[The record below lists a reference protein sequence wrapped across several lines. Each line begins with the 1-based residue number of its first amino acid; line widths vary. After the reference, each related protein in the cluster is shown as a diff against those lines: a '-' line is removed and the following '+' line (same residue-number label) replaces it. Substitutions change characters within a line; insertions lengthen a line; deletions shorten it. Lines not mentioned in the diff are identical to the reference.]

1 MEITQETVAAA
12 VNSVASA
19 RGRGTLPNMMAFARA
34 LKQLGVKV
42 SLSQVIDAARSADLV
57 DIADKQDFR
66 ALLRS
71 NLILQKEDFP
81 VFDMVFDCFWREQS
95 YERVPMETLE
105 IQGTPSESGAEEGGD
120 EEGLEE
126 AVAEAAAEE
135 NVPLENLEEFSIPT
149 YSPQELLNSKDFSEM
164 GVEES
169 RAIARAILLIATKIA
184 TQISRRKKIGRKGST
199 VDPRWTMRRSMKYG
213 GEIVELVL
221 RKRRIKKTKV
231 VLLCDVSGSMDCY
244 SRFLIQFMYGL
255 QNELWGVETFV
266 FSTSLS
272 RITHLIRTKDIGNA
286 LEKIS
291 GSILGWSG
299 GTNIGRSLHTFNR
312 SFAPSMV
319 THRSVVVIISD
330 GWDRGDVS
338 LLEREMQDLKRRCKK
353 IIWLNPLL
361 ASDNYEPLCKGMQAA
376 LPYLDLFLSVH
387 NVNSL
392 VALGRT
398 LQKMVELRKSIFDPR
413 SSILD
418 HRRC

>member
-1 MEITQETVAAA
+1 MEITPEAVAAA
-12 VNSVASA
+12 VGNFSSV
-19 RGRGTLPNMMAFARA
+19 RGQGTLPNLLAFGRA
-34 LKQLGVKV
+34 LKELGVKV
-42 SLSQVIDAARSADLV
+42 SLSQVIDVSRAVEFVDL
-57 DIADKQDFR
+57 ADKGDFR

-71 NLILQKEDFP
+71 NLISQKEDFP
-81 VFDMVFDCFWREQS
+81 VFDMLFDCFWREQS

-105 IQGTPSESGAEEGGD
+105 IQGTPTESGAQEGGD

-126 AVAEAAAEE
+126 AVAETVATE
-135 NVPLENLEEFSIPT
+135 NVPLENLDEFSVPT
-149 YSPQELLNSKDFSEM
+149 YSPQELLNRKDFSEM

-184 TQISRRKKIGRKGST
+184 TQISRRKKLGRKGNV
-199 VDPRWTMRRSMKYG
+199 VDPRWTMRRNMKYG
-213 GEIVELVL
+213 GEIIDLVN
-221 RKRRIKKTKV
+221 RKRRIKKTRV

-272 RITHLIRTKDIGNA
+272 RITHLIRTKDIANA

-312 SFAPSMV
+312 NFAPSIV
-319 THRSVVVIISD
+319 THRTVVVIISD

-392 VALGRT
+392 ITLGRT
-398 LQKMVELRKSIFDPR
+398 LQKMVA
-413 SSILD
+413 
-418 HRRC
+418 

>member
-1 MEITQETVAAA
+1 MEITPESVAAA
-12 VNSVASA
+12 VTSVASA
-19 RGRGTLPNMMAFARA
+19 RGKGTLPNLMAFGRA

-42 SLSQVIDAARSADLV
+42 SLSQIIDSSKAIDLV
-57 DIADKQDFR
+57 DIAERTDFR
-66 ALLRS
+66 ALLRA
-71 NLILQKEDFP
+71 NLISQKEDFP
-81 VFDMVFDCFWREQS
+81 AFDMLFDCFWREQG
-95 YERVPMETLE
+95 YERMPMETME
-105 IQGTPSESGAEEGGD
+105 IQGTPSDSQAQEGGD
-120 EEGLEE
+120 EEGGLEE
-126 AVAEAAAEE
+126 AASESLPKE
-135 NVPLENLEEFSIPT
+135 NVPLENLDEFSVPT
-149 YSPQELLNSKDFSEM
+149 YSPQELMNRKDFSEM
-164 GVEES
+164 SVEES

-184 TQISRRKKIGRKGST
+184 TQISRRKKIGRKGSV
-199 VDPRWTMRRSMKYG
+199 VDPRSTLRRSMKYG
-213 GEIVELVL
+213 GEVIELSH

-272 RITHLIRTKDIGNA
+272 RITHLIRTKNIVDA
-286 LEKIS
+286 LDKIS

-312 SFAPSMV
+312 NFAPSMV

-338 LLEREMQDLKRRCKK
+338 LLEKEMQDIKRRAKK

-361 ASDNYEPLCKGMQAA
+361 ASENYEPLCKGMQAA
-376 LPYLDLFLSVH
+376 LPYLDMFLSIH

-392 VALGRT
+392 VSLGRT
-398 LQKMVELRKSIFDPR
+398 
-413 SSILD
+413 
-418 HRRC
+418 

>member
-1 MEITQETVAAA
+1 MEVTPETVAAA
-12 VNSVASA
+12 VSNVAAA
-19 RGRGTLPNMMAFARA
+19 RGKGTLPNVMAFARA
-34 LKQLGVKV
+34 LKDLGVKV
-42 SLSQVIDAARSADLV
+42 SLSQVLDASRSVDLV
-57 DIADKQDFR
+57 DISARADFR
-66 ALLRS
+66 ALLRA
-71 NLILQKEDFP
+71 NLISQKEDFP
-81 VFDMVFDCFWREQS
+81 AFDMLFDCFWREQG
-95 YERVPMETLE
+95 YEQVPMETME
-105 IQGTPSESGAEEGGD
+105 IQGTPTDSPAQEGGD
-120 EEGLEE
+120 EEGGVE
-126 AVAEAAAEE
+126 EAAAESIPKE
-135 NVPLENLEEFSIPT
+135 NVPLENLDEFSVPT
-149 YSPQELLNSKDFSEM
+149 YSAQELMNRKDFSEM
-164 GVEES
+164 SVEES

-184 TQISRRKKIGRKGST
+184 TQISRRKKVGRKGNT
-199 VDPRWTMRRSMKYG
+199 VDPRWTMRKSMKYG
-213 GEIVELVL
+213 GEVIDLVH

-272 RITHLIRTKDIGNA
+272 RITHLIRTKDIVNA

-312 SFAPSMV
+312 DFAPSMV
-319 THRSVVVIISD
+319 SGRTVVVIISD

-361 ASDNYEPLCKGMQAA
+361 ASENYEPLCKGMQAA
-376 LPYLDLFLSVH
+376 LPYLDMFLSVH

-398 LQKMVELRKSIFDPR
+398 LQKMVA
-413 SSILD
+413 
-418 HRRC
+418 

>member
-1 MEITQETVAAA
+1 MDITAESVAAA
-12 VNSVASA
+12 VNSVSSA
-19 RGRGTLPNMMAFARA
+19 RGKGTLPNMMAFGRA

-42 SLSQVIDAARSADLV
+42 SLSQVLDASRSVNLV
-57 DIADKQDFR
+57 DIAERDDFR
-66 ALLRS
+66 ALLRA
-71 NLILQKEDFP
+71 NLISQKEDFP
-81 VFDMVFDCFWREQS
+81 VFDLLFDCFWREQS
-95 YERVPMETLE
+95 YERVPMETMD
-105 IQGTPSESGAEEGGD
+105 IQGTPTESQAPEGGD
-120 EEGLEE
+120 EEGGLEE
-126 AVAEAAAEE
+126 AASDALAQE
-135 NVPLENLEEFSIPT
+135 NVPLENLDEFAVPT
-149 YSPQELLNSKDFSEM
+149 YSPQELMNRKDFSEM

-184 TQISRRKKIGRKGST
+184 TQISRRKKVGRKGAV
-199 VDPRWTMRRSMKYG
+199 VDPRSTMRRSMKYS
-213 GEIVELVL
+213 GEVIELSR

-272 RITHLIRTKDIGNA
+272 RITHLIRTKNIVDA

-312 SFAPSMV
+312 NFAPSMV
-319 THRSVVVIISD
+319 THRTVVVIISD

-338 LLEREMQDLKRRCKK
+338 LLEKEMQDIKRRAKK

-361 ASDNYEPLCKGMQAA
+361 ASENYEPLCKGMQAA

-392 VALGRT
+392 VSLGRT
-398 LQKMVELRKSIFDPR
+398 LQKMVA
-413 SSILD
+413 
-418 HRRC
+418 

>member
-1 MEITQETVAAA
+1 MEATPETVAAA
-12 VNSVASA
+12 VNNFLSV
-19 RGRGTLPNMMAFARA
+19 RGQGTLPNLLAFART
-34 LKQLGVKV
+34 LKELGVKV
-42 SLSQVIDAARSADLV
+42 GLSQVIDASRAVEFV
-57 DIADKQDFR
+57 DMADKSDFR

-71 NLILQKEDFP
+71 NLISQKEDFP
-81 VFDMVFDCFWREQS
+81 IFEMVFDCFWREQA
-95 YERVPMETLE
+95 YERMPMETLE
-105 IQGTPSESGAEEGGD
+105 LQGAPTESGTQEGGD

-126 AVAEAAAEE
+126 AIADTMTTE
-135 NVPLENLEEFSIPT
+135 NASLENLDEFSVPT
-149 YSPQELLNSKDFSEM
+149 YSPQELLNRKDFSEM

-169 RAIARAILLIATKIA
+169 RAIARAILLIANKIA
-184 TQISRRKKIGRKGST
+184 TQISRRKKRARKGNV
-199 VDPRWTMRRSMKYG
+199 VDPRRTMRNSMKYG
-213 GEIVELVL
+213 GEIIDLVN

-272 RITHLIRTKDIGNA
+272 RITHLIRTKDITNA

-312 SFAPSMV
+312 NFAPSMV
-319 THRSVVVIISD
+319 THRTVVVIISD

-338 LLEREMQDLKRRCKK
+338 LLEREMQDLKRRGKK

-392 VALGRT
+392 IALGRT
-398 LQKMVELRKSIFDPR
+398 LQKMVA
-413 SSILD
+413 
-418 HRRC
+418 

>member
-1 MEITQETVAAA
+1 MEVTPEA
-12 VNSVASA
+12 VASA
-19 RGRGTLPNMMAFARA
+19 VGSFSAVRGQGTLPNLLAFGRA
-34 LKQLGVKV
+34 LKDLGVKV
-42 SLSQVIDAARSADLV
+42 SLSQVIDVSRAVEFVDL
-57 DIADKQDFR
+57 ADKGDFR
-66 ALLRS
+66 SLLRS
-71 NLILQKEDFP
+71 NLISQKEDFP
-81 VFDMVFDCFWREQS
+81 VFDMLFDCFWREQS

-105 IQGTPSESGAEEGGD
+105 IQGTPTESGAQEGGD
-120 EEGLEE
+120 EEGLED
-126 AVAEAAAEE
+126 AVAETVATE
-135 NVPLENLEEFSIPT
+135 NVPLDNLDEFSVPT
-149 YSPQELLNSKDFSEM
+149 YSPQELLNRKDFSEM

-184 TQISRRKKIGRKGST
+184 TQISRRKKLGRKGNV
-199 VDPRWTMRRSMKYG
+199 VDPRWTMRKNMKYG
-213 GEIVELVL
+213 GDIIDLVN
-221 RKRRIKKTKV
+221 RKRRIKKTRV

-272 RITHLIRTKDIGNA
+272 RITHLIRTKDIANA

-312 SFAPSMV
+312 NFAPSMV
-319 THRSVVVIISD
+319 THRTVVVIISD

-338 LLEREMQDLKRRCKK
+338 VLEGEMQDLKRRCKK

-392 VALGRT
+392 IALGRT
-398 LQKMVELRKSIFDPR
+398 LQKMVA
-413 SSILD
+413 
-418 HRRC
+418 

>member
-1 MEITQETVAAA
+1 MEITPEAVATA
-12 VNSVASA
+12 VGSFSA
-19 RGRGTLPNMMAFARA
+19 VRGQGTLPNLLAFGRA
-34 LKQLGVKV
+34 LKDLGVKV
-42 SLSQVIDAARSADLV
+42 SLSQVIDVSRAVEFVDL
-57 DIADKQDFR
+57 ADKGDFR
-66 ALLRS
+66 SLLRS
-71 NLILQKEDFP
+71 NLISQKEDFP
-81 VFDMVFDCFWREQS
+81 VFDMLFDCFWREQS

-105 IQGTPSESGAEEGGD
+105 IQGTPTESGAQEGGD
-120 EEGLEE
+120 EEGLEDAIAE
-126 AVAEAAAEE
+126 TVATE
-135 NVPLENLEEFSIPT
+135 NVPLDSLDEFSVPT
-149 YSPQELLNSKDFSEM
+149 YSPQELLNRKDFSEM

-184 TQISRRKKIGRKGST
+184 TQISRRKKLGRKGNV
-199 VDPRWTMRRSMKYG
+199 VDPRWTMRRNMKYG
-213 GEIVELVL
+213 GDIIDLVN
-221 RKRRIKKTKV
+221 RKRRIKKTRV

-272 RITHLIRTKDIGNA
+272 RITHLIRTKDIANA

-312 SFAPSMV
+312 NFAPSMV
-319 THRSVVVIISD
+319 THRTVVVIISD

-338 LLEREMQDLKRRCKK
+338 VLEGEMQDLKRRCKK

-392 VALGRT
+392 IALGRT
-398 LQKMVELRKSIFDPR
+398 LQKMVA
-413 SSILD
+413 
-418 HRRC
+418 

>member
-1 MEITQETVAAA
+1 MEVTAEKVATAVSNVAAA
-12 VNSVASA
+12 
-19 RGRGTLPNMMAFARA
+19 RGKGTLPNVMAFARA
-34 LKQLGVKV
+34 LKELGVKV
-42 SLSQVIDAARSADLV
+42 SLSQVLDASRSVELV
-57 DIADKQDFR
+57 DIAARADFR
-66 ALLRS
+66 ALLRANMIS
-71 NLILQKEDFP
+71 QKEDFP
-81 VFDMVFDCFWREQS
+81 AFDMLFDCFWREQG
-95 YERVPMETLE
+95 YERVPMETME
-105 IQGTPSESGAEEGGD
+105 IQGTPTDSHAQEGGD
-120 EEGLEE
+120 EEGGLE
-126 AVAEAAAEE
+126 EAAAESVPKE
-135 NVPLENLEEFSIPT
+135 NVPLENLDEFSVPT
-149 YSPQELLNSKDFSEM
+149 YSPQELMNRKDFSEM
-164 GVEES
+164 SVEES

-184 TQISRRKKIGRKGST
+184 TQISRRKKIGRKGNV
-199 VDPRWTMRRSMKYG
+199 VDPRWTMRKSMKYG
-213 GEIVELVL
+213 GEVIDLVH
-221 RKRRIKKTKV
+221 RKKRIKKTKV

-272 RITHLIRTKDIGNA
+272 RITHLIRTKDIVNA

-312 SFAPSMV
+312 DFAPSMA
-319 THRSVVVIISD
+319 THRTVVVIISD

-361 ASDNYEPLCKGMQAA
+361 ASENYEPLCKGMQAA
-376 LPYLDLFLSVH
+376 LPYLDMFLSVH

-398 LQKMVELRKSIFDPR
+398 LQKMVA
-413 SSILD
+413 
-418 HRRC
+418 

>member
-1 MEITQETVAAA
+1 MEVTQETVAAA
-12 VNSVASA
+12 AQSVASA
-19 RGRGTLPNMMAFARA
+19 RGKGTLPNLMAFARA

-42 SLSQVIDAARSADLV
+42 SLSQVLDASRSADLV
-57 DIADKQDFR
+57 DIAERSDFR
-66 ALLRS
+66 AVLRS

-81 VFDMVFDCFWREQS
+81 VFDMLFDCFWREQS
-95 YERVPMETLE
+95 YERVPMETMD
-105 IQGTPSESGAEEGGD
+105 IQGTPADSHAQEGGD
-120 EEGLEE
+120 EEGGLEE
-126 AVAEAAAEE
+126 AAVESIPKEDLQ
-135 NVPLENLEEFSIPT
+135 LENLDEFSVPT
-149 YSPQELLNSKDFSEM
+149 YSPQELMNRKDFSEM

-184 TQISRRKKIGRKGST
+184 TQISRRKKIGRKGNT

-213 GEIVELVL
+213 GEIIDLVH
-221 RKRRIKKTKV
+221 RKKRIKKTRV

-291 GSILGWSG
+291 GTILGWSG

-312 SFAPSMV
+312 NFAPSIV
-319 THRSVVVIISD
+319 THRTVVVIISD

-338 LLEREMQDLKRRCKK
+338 LLEREMQDIKRRGKK

-361 ASDNYEPLCKGMQAA
+361 ASENYEPLCKGMQAA

-392 VALGRT
+392 VSLGRT
-398 LQKMVELRKSIFDPR
+398 LQKMVA
-413 SSILD
+413 
-418 HRRC
+418 

>member
-1 MEITQETVAAA
+1 MEVTQETVAAA

-19 RGRGTLPNMMAFARA
+19 RGKGTLPNLMAFARA

-42 SLSQVIDAARSADLV
+42 SLSQVLDASRSADLV
-57 DIADKQDFR
+57 DIAEKSDFR
-66 ALLRS
+66 AVLRS
-71 NLILQKEDFP
+71 NLILQKEDFST
-81 VFDMVFDCFWREQS
+81 FDMLFDRFWREQS
-95 YERVPMETLE
+95 YERVPMETMD
-105 IQGTPSESGAEEGGD
+105 IQGTPADSHAQEGGD
-120 EEGLEE
+120 EEGGLEE
-126 AVAEAAAEE
+126 AAVESIPKEDLQ
-135 NVPLENLEEFSIPT
+135 LENLDEFAVPT
-149 YSPQELLNSKDFSEM
+149 YSPQELMNRKDFSEM

-184 TQISRRKKIGRKGST
+184 TQISRRKKIGRKGNT

-213 GEIVELVL
+213 GEIIDLVH
-221 RKRRIKKTKV
+221 RKKRIKKTRV

-312 SFAPSMV
+312 NFAPSMV
-319 THRSVVVIISD
+319 THRTVVVIISD

-338 LLEREMQDLKRRCKK
+338 LLEREMQDIKRRCKK

-361 ASDNYEPLCKGMQAA
+361 ASENYEPLCKGMQAA

-392 VALGRT
+392 VSLGRT
-398 LQKMVELRKSIFDPR
+398 LQKMVA
-413 SSILD
+413 
-418 HRRC
+418 

>member
-1 MEITQETVAAA
+1 MELTPEAVAAA
-12 VNSVASA
+12 VNSYCSV
-19 RGRGTLPNMMAFARA
+19 RGYGTLPNLMAFARA
-34 LKQLGVKV
+34 LKQLGVKIG
-42 SLSQVIDAARSADLV
+42 LSQVLDASRSAELV
-57 DIADKQDFR
+57 DIAEKEDFR

-71 NLILQKEDFP
+71 NLITQKEDFP
-81 VFDMVFDCFWREQS
+81 VFDMAFDCFWREQS

-105 IQGTPSESGAEEGGD
+105 IEGTPTQSEAQEGGD

-126 AVAEAAAEE
+126 ALAETPANE
-135 NVPLENLEEFSIPT
+135 NLPLENLEEFSIPT
-149 YSPQELLNSKDFSEM
+149 YSPQELLNRKDFSEM

-184 TQISRRKKIGRKGST
+184 TQISRRKKRARKGNI
-199 VDPRWTMRRSMKYG
+199 VDLRWTMRSNIKYG
-213 GEIVELVL
+213 GEIIELVN

-272 RITHLIRTKDIGNA
+272 RITHLIRTKDISNA

-312 SFAPSMV
+312 NFAPSIV
-319 THRSVVVIISD
+319 THRTVVVIISD

-338 LLEREMQDLKRRCKK
+338 LLEREMRDLKRRCKK

-361 ASDNYEPLCKGMQAA
+361 ASENYEPLCKGMQAA

-398 LQKMVELRKSIFDPR
+398 LQRMVA
-413 SSILD
+413 
-418 HRRC
+418 

>member
-1 MEITQETVAAA
+1 MDVTPETVGAA
-12 VNSVASA
+12 VSKFASV
-19 RGRGTLPNMMAFARA
+19 RGRGTLPNLLAFGRA

-42 SLSQVIDAARSADLV
+42 SLSQVIDTSRSVGFV
-57 DIADKQDFR
+57 DIADKEDFR

-71 NLILQKEDFP
+71 NLITQKEDFP
-81 VFDMVFDCFWREQS
+81 AFDMLFERFWREQS

-105 IQGTPSESGAEEGGD
+105 IQGTPTESGSQEGGD

-126 AVAEAAAEE
+126 AVAETSANE
-135 NVPLENLEEFSIPT
+135 NVPLENLDEFSIPT
-149 YSPQELLNSKDFSEM
+149 YSPQELLNRKDFSEM

-184 TQISRRKKIGRKGST
+184 TQISRRKKLGRKGNV
-199 VDPRWTMRRSMKYG
+199 VDPRWTMRKNMKYG
-213 GEIVELVL
+213 GEIIDLVN
-221 RKRRIKKTKV
+221 RKRRIKKTRV

-272 RITHLIRTKDIGNA
+272 RITHLIRTKDIANA

-312 SFAPSMV
+312 NFAPSMV
-319 THRSVVVIISD
+319 THRTVVVIISD

-392 VALGRT
+392 IALGRT
-398 LQKMVELRKSIFDPR
+398 LQKMVA
-413 SSILD
+413 
-418 HRRC
+418 

>member
-1 MEITQETVAAA
+1 MDITAETVASA
-12 VNSVASA
+12 VNNVASA
-19 RGRGTLPNMMAFARA
+19 RGKGTLPNMMAFARA
-34 LKQLGVKV
+34 LKQLGIKV
-42 SLSQVIDAARSADLV
+42 SLSQVLDASRSADLV
-57 DIADKQDFR
+57 DIGERSDFR
-66 ALLRS
+66 AMLRA
-71 NLILQKEDFP
+71 NLISQKEDFP

-95 YERVPMETLE
+95 YERVPMETME
-105 IQGTPSESGAEEGGD
+105 IQGTPTESDAPEGGD
-120 EEGLEE
+120 EEGGLEE
-126 AVAEAAAEE
+126 AVSEAIANE
-135 NVPLENLEEFSIPT
+135 NLQLENLDEFAIPT
-149 YSPQELLNSKDFSEM
+149 YSPQELMNRKDFSEM

-169 RAIARAILLIATKIA
+169 RAIARAIMLIATKIA
-184 TQISRRKKIGRKGST
+184 TQISRRKKIGRKGNA

-213 GEIVELVL
+213 GEVIELVH
-221 RKRRIKKTKV
+221 RKKRIKKTRV

-272 RITHLIRTKDIGNA
+272 RITHLIRTKDIVNA

-312 SFAPSMV
+312 NFAPSMV
-319 THRSVVVIISD
+319 THRTVVVIISD

-338 LLEREMQDLKRRCKK
+338 LLEREMQDLKRRAKK

-361 ASDNYEPLCKGMQAA
+361 ASENYEPLCKGMQAA

-392 VALGRT
+392 VSLGRT
-398 LQKMVELRKSIFDPR
+398 LQKMVA
-413 SSILD
+413 
-418 HRRC
+418 

>member
-1 MEITQETVAAA
+1 MEITPE
-12 VNSVASA
+12 SVAGAVSHFSSV
-19 RGRGTLPNMMAFARA
+19 RGQGTLPNLLAFGRA

-42 SLSQVIDAARSADLV
+42 SLSQVIDVSRAVEFVDL
-57 DIADKQDFR
+57 ADKGDFR
-66 ALLRS
+66 AVLRS
-71 NLILQKEDFP
+71 NLISQKEDFP
-81 VFDMVFDCFWREQS
+81 VFDMLFDCFWREQS

-105 IQGTPSESGAEEGGD
+105 IEGTPTESGAQEGGD

-126 AVAEAAAEE
+126 AVAETVATE
-135 NVPLENLEEFSIPT
+135 NVPLENLDEFSVPT
-149 YSPQELLNSKDFSEM
+149 YSPQELLNRKDFSEM

-184 TQISRRKKIGRKGST
+184 TQISRRKKLGRKGNV
-199 VDPRWTMRRSMKYG
+199 VDPRWTMRRNMKYG
-213 GEIVELVL
+213 GEIIDLVN
-221 RKRRIKKTKV
+221 RKRRIKKTRV

-272 RITHLIRTKDIGNA
+272 RITHLIRTKDIANA

-312 SFAPSMV
+312 NFAPSIV
-319 THRSVVVIISD
+319 THRTVVVIISD

-392 VALGRT
+392 IALGRT
-398 LQKMVELRKSIFDPR
+398 LQKMVA
-413 SSILD
+413 
-418 HRRC
+418 

>member
-1 MEITQETVAAA
+1 MEVTPEAVAAA
-12 VNSVASA
+12 VSRFSAA
-19 RGRGTLPNMMAFARA
+19 RGKGTLPNLVAFGRA

-42 SLSQVIDAARSADLV
+42 SLSQIIDAARSAELV
-57 DIADKQDFR
+57 DIAEKADFR
-66 ALLRS
+66 ALLRA
-71 NLILQKEDFP
+71 NLISQKEDFP
-81 VFDMVFDCFWREQS
+81 VFDSVFDCFWREQS
-95 YERVPMETLE
+95 YERVPMETME
-105 IQGTPSESGAEEGGD
+105 IQGTPTETGAEEGGD
-120 EEGLEE
+120 EEGLDE
-126 AVAEAAAEE
+126 AVAEAAAQE
-135 NVPLENLEEFSIPT
+135 NVPLENLDEFSIPT
-149 YSPQELLNSKDFSEM
+149 YSPQELLNRKDFSEM

-184 TQISRRKKIGRKGST
+184 TQISRRKKVSRKGDT
-199 VDPRWTMRRSMKYG
+199 VDPRWTMRKSMKYG
-213 GEIVELVL
+213 GEVIELVQ

-291 GSILGWSG
+291 SSILGWSG

-312 SFAPSMV
+312 NFAPSMV
-319 THRSVVVIISD
+319 THRTVVVIISD
-330 GWDRGDVS
+330 GWDRGEVS
-338 LLEREMQDLKRRCKK
+338 VLEREMQDLKRRCKK

-398 LQKMVELRKSIFDPR
+398 LQKMVA
-413 SSILD
+413 
-418 HRRC
+418 

>member
-1 MEITQETVAAA
+1 MDVTPETVGAA
-12 VNSVASA
+12 VSQFASV
-19 RGRGTLPNMMAFARA
+19 RGRGTLPNLLAFGRA

-42 SLSQVIDAARSADLV
+42 SLSQVIDTSRSVGFV
-57 DIADKQDFR
+57 DIADKEDFR

-71 NLILQKEDFP
+71 NLVTQKEDFP
-81 VFDMVFDCFWREQS
+81 AFDMLFERFWREQS

-105 IQGTPSESGAEEGGD
+105 IQGTPTESGAQEGGD

-126 AVAEAAAEE
+126 AVAETPANE
-135 NVPLENLEEFSIPT
+135 NVPLENLDEFSIPT
-149 YSPQELLNSKDFSEM
+149 YSPQELLNRKDFSEM

-184 TQISRRKKIGRKGST
+184 TQISRRKKLGRKGNV
-199 VDPRWTMRRSMKYG
+199 VDPRWTMRKNMKYG
-213 GEIVELVL
+213 GEIIDLVN
-221 RKRRIKKTKV
+221 RKRRIKKTRV

-272 RITHLIRTKDIGNA
+272 RITHLIRTKDIANA

-312 SFAPSMV
+312 NFAPSMV
-319 THRSVVVIISD
+319 THRTVVVIISD

-392 VALGRT
+392 IALGRT
-398 LQKMVELRKSIFDPR
+398 LQKMVA
-413 SSILD
+413 
-418 HRRC
+418 

>member
-1 MEITQETVAAA
+1 V
-12 VNSVASA
+12 
-19 RGRGTLPNMMAFARA
+19 RGQGTLPNLLAFGRA
-34 LKQLGVKV
+34 LKELGVKI
-42 SLSQVIDAARSADLV
+42 SLSQVIDVSRAVEFVDL
-57 DIADKQDFR
+57 ADKGDFR

-71 NLILQKEDFP
+71 NLISQKEDFP
-81 VFDMVFDCFWREQS
+81 VFDMLFDCFWREQS

-105 IQGTPSESGAEEGGD
+105 IQGTPTESGAQEGGD

-126 AVAEAAAEE
+126 AAAETVATE
-135 NVPLENLEEFSIPT
+135 NVPLENLDEFSVPT
-149 YSPQELLNSKDFSEM
+149 YSPQELLNRKDFSEM

-184 TQISRRKKIGRKGST
+184 TQISRRKKLGRKGNV
-199 VDPRWTMRRSMKYG
+199 VDPRWTMRKNMKYG
-213 GEIVELVL
+213 GEIIDLVN
-221 RKRRIKKTKV
+221 RKRRIKKTRV

-272 RITHLIRTKDIGNA
+272 RITHLIRTKDIANA

-312 SFAPSMV
+312 NFAPSMV
-319 THRSVVVIISD
+319 THRTVVVIISD

-392 VALGRT
+392 ISLGRT
-398 LQKMVELRKSIFDPR
+398 LQKMVA
-413 SSILD
+413 
-418 HRRC
+418 

>member
-1 MEITQETVAAA
+1 MDVTPETVSSA
-12 VNSVASA
+12 VSGVASA
-19 RGRGTLPNMMAFARA
+19 RGKGTLPNVMAFARA
-34 LKQLGVKV
+34 LKQLGIKV
-42 SLSQVIDAARSADLV
+42 SLSQVLDASSSVELV
-57 DIADKQDFR
+57 DIGERADFR
-66 ALLRS
+66 ALLRA
-71 NLILQKEDFP
+71 NLVSQKEDFP
-81 VFDMVFDCFWREQS
+81 VFDMAFDCFWREQT
-95 YERVPMETLE
+95 YERMPMETME
-105 IQGTPSESGAEEGGD
+105 IQGTPTESDAPEGGD
-120 EEGLEE
+120 EEGGLEE
-126 AVAEAAAEE
+126 AASEAMANE
-135 NVPLENLEEFSIPT
+135 NLQLENLDEFAVPT
-149 YSPQELLNSKDFSEM
+149 YSPQELMNRKDFSEM

-169 RAIARAILLIATKIA
+169 RAIARAIMLIATKIA
-184 TQISRRKKIGRKGST
+184 TQISRRKKLGRKGNT

-213 GEIVELVL
+213 GEVIELVH
-221 RKRRIKKTKV
+221 RKRRIKKTRV

-272 RITHLIRTKDIGNA
+272 RITHLIRTKDIVNA

-319 THRSVVVIISD
+319 THRTVVVIISD

-338 LLEREMQDLKRRCKK
+338 LLEREMQDLKRRAKK

-361 ASDNYEPLCKGMQAA
+361 ASENYEPLCKGMQAA

-392 VALGRT
+392 VSLGRT
-398 LQKMVELRKSIFDPR
+398 LQKMVA
-413 SSILD
+413 
-418 HRRC
+418 

>member
-1 MEITQETVAAA
+1 MEISQETVAAA
-12 VNSVASA
+12 VNSVAAA

-57 DIADKQDFR
+57 DIAERQDFR

-71 NLILQKEDFP
+71 NMILQKEDFP

-120 EEGLEE
+120 EEGLDE
-126 AVAEAAAEE
+126 AVAEAAAKE
-135 NVPLENLEEFSIPT
+135 NMPLDNLDEFSIPT
-149 YSPQELLNSKDFSEM
+149 YSPQELLNRKDFSEM

-169 RAIARAILLIATKIA
+169 RAIARAIMLIATKIA
-184 TQISRRKKIGRKGST
+184 TQISRRKKIGRKGNT
-199 VDPRWTMRRSMKYG
+199 VDPRWTMRKSMKYG

-312 SFAPSMV
+312 NFAPSMV

-330 GWDRGDVS
+330 GWDRGDVG
-338 LLEREMQDLKRRCKK
+338 LLEGEMRDLKRRCKK

-392 VALGRT
+392 IALGRT
-398 LQKMVELRKSIFDPR
+398 LQKMVA
-413 SSILD
+413 
-418 HRRC
+418 

>member
-1 MEITQETVAAA
+1 MDVTPESVAAA
-12 VNSVASA
+12 VSHVASA
-19 RGRGTLPNMMAFARA
+19 RGKGTLPNVMAFARA
-34 LKQLGVKV
+34 LKELGVKV
-42 SLSQVIDAARSADLV
+42 SLSQVLDASRSADLV
-57 DIADKQDFR
+57 DIGEKADFR
-66 ALLRS
+66 ALLRA
-71 NLILQKEDFP
+71 NLISQKEDFP

-95 YERVPMETLE
+95 YERVPMETME
-105 IQGTPSESGAEEGGD
+105 IQGTPTESDAPEGGD
-120 EEGLEE
+120 EEGGLEE
-126 AVAEAAAEE
+126 AAADSVA
-135 NVPLENLEEFSIPT
+135 NENLQLDNLDEFTVPT
-149 YSPQELLNSKDFSEM
+149 YSPQELMNRKDFSEM

-169 RAIARAILLIATKIA
+169 RAIARAIMLIATKIA
-184 TQISRRKKIGRKGST
+184 TQISRRKKVGRKGNV

-213 GEIVELVL
+213 GEVIDLVH
-221 RKRRIKKTKV
+221 RKKRIKKTKV

-272 RITHLIRTKDIGNA
+272 RITHLIRTKDIVNA
-286 LEKIS
+286 LDKIS

-312 SFAPSMV
+312 NFAPSMV
-319 THRSVVVIISD
+319 THRTVVVIISD

-361 ASDNYEPLCKGMQAA
+361 ASENYEPLCKGMQAA

-398 LQKMVELRKSIFDPR
+398 LQKMVA
-413 SSILD
+413 
-418 HRRC
+418 